1 MQEIDIN
8 QNVMDDNDRIALEV
22 NGILKNRN
30 IFCVNM
36 ISSPGAG
43 KTTFLERILKSLK
56 NNVKCAVIEGDMTT
70 TIDRDRLL
78 PACDEVYQINTDTF
92 GGDCHLSAFMIKDAL
107 TKMNLS
113 EVKFLIIENVGNLIC
128 PADFLIGEDQKIVLY
143 SVTEGEDKPLK
154 YPVSFN
160 VADIIIVTK
169 TDLLPH
175 LDVNKDKI
183 FENIKKVNSR
193 AEIFFTSAKTGE
205 GIDKFVDYIKSKLY

>member
-1 MQEIDIN
+1 MQEIDIS
-8 QNVMDDNDRIALEV
+8 QNIMDDNDRIALEV
-22 NGILKNRN
+22 NAILKNRN

-43 KTTFLERILKSLK
+43 KTTFLEKILNALK
-56 NNVKCAVIEGDMTT
+56 NEIKCAVIEGDMST

-107 TKMNLS
+107 FKMDLT
-113 EVKFLIIENVGNLIC
+113 EVKLLIIENVGNLIC

-175 LDVNKDKI
+175 LDVDKI
-183 FENIKKVNSR
+183 IIEENIKKANNR

-205 GIDKFVDYIKSKLY
+205 GVDKFISYIKSKL